1 MPSRRVLTWPDD
13 GIFKSEWHLPTQG
26 SYAMGPRIINSI
38 GFRRCQMRS
47 YAGIDL
53 HATNSYLGI
62 IDTDDKRLFGKRLPN
77 QLDTIRSA
85 LKPFGKGLAGVVV
98 ESTYNWYWLVDGL
111 QSVGFKVHLANPSAI
126 KQYEGLKH
134 TDDQSDSFWLAHMLR
149 LGILPE
155 GYIYPRK
162 DRPIRDLLRRR
173 LLFVKQ
179 RTSQILSL
187 QSMAT
192 RNLGIN
198 ISSNEIKKMKEAS
211 AQHLFD
217 DPDLAFTAMNNISTI
232 NFLKTKIRN
241 IEKRILSKT
250 RLSPQIEVL
259 TTIPGV
265 GNILGLTI
273 TLEVGDI
280 GRFAKAGNYSSYCRC
295 VKSER
300 TSNKKKKG
308 EGNRKNGNKYLSW
321 AYVEAA
327 HLATRFCPEA
337 KRFYQRKMAKSNGA
351 VATKALANKL
361 ARASYYMMRDQVPFD
376 KDKLFC

>member
-1 MPSRRVLTWPDD
+1 
-13 GIFKSEWHLPTQG
+13 
-26 SYAMGPRIINSI
+26 
-38 GFRRCQMRS
+38 
-47 YAGIDL
+47 
-53 HATNSYLGI
+53 
-62 IDTDDKRLFGKRLPN
+62 
-77 QLDTIRSA
+77 
-85 LKPFGKGLAGVVV
+85 
-98 ESTYNWYWLVDGL
+98 
-111 QSVGFKVHLANPSAI
+111 
-126 KQYEGLKH
+126 
-134 TDDQSDSFWLAHMLR
+134 
-149 LGILPE
+149 
-155 GYIYPRK
+155 
-162 DRPIRDLLRRR
+162 
-173 LLFVKQ
+173 
-179 RTSQILSL
+179 
-187 QSMAT
+187 
-192 RNLGIN
+192 
-198 ISSNEIKKMKEAS
+198 
-211 AQHLFD
+211 
-217 DPDLAFTAMNNISTI
+217 
-232 NFLKTKIRN
+232 
-241 IEKRILSKT
+241 
-250 RLSPQIEVL
+250 LSPQIEVL

-280 GRFAKAGNYSSYCRC
+280 GRFAKVGNYSSYCRC